1 MTVQV
6 GKEAPDF
13 RGQAFHGGVV
23 REVGLSDYRGQWV
36 LVFFYPA
43 DFTVV

>member
-1 MTVQV
+1 MGIRV

-13 RGQAFHGGVV
+13 AAQAYWRGEI
-23 REVGLSDYRGQWV
+23 REVRLSDYRDRWV

-43 DFTVV
+43 DFTFV